1 MQRSCSAHAVHMQ
14 CTCSAHAVHML
25 WCLYSPRRAAYLDHQ
40 RAVEGAAQRLGDAA
54 RGGILSHV
62 DAERGPHD
70 AAVRDDL
77 TDDAAHLRRCRRRH
91 SKGCSKCGKG
101 V

>member
-1 MQRSCSAHAVHMQ
+1 
-14 CTCSAHAVHML
+14 ML

-54 RGGILSHV
+54 RDGILSHV
-62 DAERGPHD
+62 DTERRPHD

-77 TDDAAHLRRCRRRH
+77 TDDAAHRVHGDGEPDPDVAGKPL
-91 SKGCSKCGKG
+91 CG
-101 V
+101 